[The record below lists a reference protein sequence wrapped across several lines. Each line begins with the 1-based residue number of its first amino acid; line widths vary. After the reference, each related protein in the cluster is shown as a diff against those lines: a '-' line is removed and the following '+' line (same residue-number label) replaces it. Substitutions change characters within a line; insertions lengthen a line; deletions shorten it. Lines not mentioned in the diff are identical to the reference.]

1 MDLGFV
7 SLDFGK
13 MGHLPVIMLATV
25 AAGGAAYALVYPRLS
40 GQLRIEAR
48 QKLVGMDRRATA
60 TQAAADSLRR
70 GQVAD
75 SLKALDERQKRINRP
90 NLQMRIAQ
98 AGLDWS
104 KEKFFIVSGVIAAA
118 LGIGVFIASGDI
130 RAGALA
136 AFVGGLG
143 LPRWLLSFLRKRRIA
158 RFLAILPDGVEVI
171 LRGLKAGL
179 PLGDCIRIVSNE
191 AQEPVKTEFRKIVD
205 EQTVGIPLA
214 EAVGK
219 LYERM
224 PVPEANFFGIVIAI
238 QSKAGGSL
246 SDALGNL
253 SKVLRDRK
261 KMKQKIAA
269 LSMEAKASAAII
281 GALPLV
287 TIAGISATTPEYM
300 HSMFTT
306 DLGRFM
312 LVGCVLWML
321 TGIFIMKKMI
331 NFDF

>member
-1 MDLGFV
+1 MFDLGHILA
-7 SLDFGK
+7 SGK
-13 MGHLPVIMLATV
+13 LPIILLAVV
-25 AAGGAAYALVYPRLS
+25 AAGGAAYALIYPYLS
-40 GQLRIEAR
+40 GELRVEAR
-48 QKLVGMDRRATA
+48 QKAIGSGTDRRAAA
-60 TQAAADSLRR
+60 TQAAAESIRR

-75 SLKALDERQKRINRP
+75 SLKALDERQKRINKP
-90 NLQMRIAQ
+90 NLSMRISQ

-104 KEKFFIVSGVIAAA
+104 NEKFFIISAIIGAA
-118 LGIGVFIASGDI
+118 LGAGAFVASGDL
-130 RAGALA
+130 RVAGLAL
-136 AFVGGLG
+136 FVGALG
-143 LPRWLLSFLRKRRIA
+143 LPRWILSFLRKRRIA
-158 RFLAILPDGVEVI
+158 KFLQFLPDGVEVI

-191 AQEPVKTEFRKIVD
+191 AQEPVKTEFRKIV
-205 EQTVGIPLA
+205 EQQAVGIPLA

-224 PVPEANFFGIVIAI
+224 PVSEANFFGIVIAI

-261 KMKQKIAA
+261 KIKQKIAA

-300 HSMFTT
+300 TSMYTT

-312 LVGCVLWML
+312 LVGCVAWML
-321 TGIFIMKKMI
+321 CGIFIMKKMI
-331 NFDF
+331 SFDF